1 MRIKT
6 LLGYCLLAG
15 IALAQGEGAGPAASG
30 NAVPAPPDNTAPTSA
45 PDRVVLPTGTK
56 ILLVLKNTVSTKN
69 ARPGDGVYL
78 ETSFPVTQNDRV
90 AIPAGTYVQGVIDR
104 VQRSGRVKGKA
115 ELLIHFTT
123 LIYPNGYTVRMPG
136 ALESASGAE
145 NAKVKDSEGNL
156 QAEGTKGRDA
166 ATIATSAGTGGLIGG
181 LADRSAKGAAI
192 GGGIGAGVGLLTTLF
207 TRGEE
212 VRLENG
218 SSVEMVL
225 ERPLEVDMGR
235 FDPNARLV
243 STSNNRPGRER
254 KTLAVPASNPG
265 PQSIPEQ
272 PK

>member
-1 MRIKT
+1 MRHRI
-6 LLGYCLLAG
+6 LFASCLLAG
-15 IALAQGEGAGPAASG
+15 MAMAQNEGAASAAA
-30 NAVPAPPDNTAPTSA
+30 NAAPPT
-45 PDRVVLPTGTK
+45 DRIVLPPGTK
-56 ILLVLKNTVSTKN
+56 MLLVLKNTVSTKN

-90 AIPAGTYVQGVIDR
+90 VIPAGTYVQGVIDK

-145 NAKVKDSEGNL
+145 NARVKDQEGNL

-181 LADRSAKGAAI
+181 LANRSAKGAAL
-192 GGGIGAGVGLLTTLF
+192 GGAIGAGVGLITTLF

-235 FDPNARLV
+235 FDPNSRLAAV
-243 STSNNRPGRER
+243 PPSKPLRER
-254 KTLAVPASNPG
+254 KVLSVPDPNAG

>member
-1 MRIKT
+1 MKSKIV
-6 LLGYCLLAG
+6 LAFCLLAG
-15 IALAQGEGAGPAASG
+15 MALAQGEAAS
-30 NAVPAPPDNTAPTSA
+30 VPPQEPNAPPQEPVVS
-45 PDRVVLPTGTK
+45 PDKVILPVGTK

-123 LIYPNGYTVRMPG
+123 LIYPNGYTVHMPG

-145 NAKVKDSEGNL
+145 NAKVKDREGNL
-156 QAEGTKGRDA
+156 EAEGTKGRDA

-192 GGGIGAGVGLLTTLF
+192 GGGIGAGIGLLTTLF

-225 ERPLEVDMGR
+225 ERPLEVDLGR
-235 FDPNARLV
+235 FDPNARL
-243 STSNNRPGRER
+243 TSAPRIRPARER
-254 KTLAVPASNPG
+254 RALSVPDTNPG
-265 PQSIPEQ
+265 PQIIPDQ